1 LDSMETFVI
10 LISLAAAAAGSLIL
24 LTCMAGK
31 RSQLVKAFNIQQE
44 KLERESRLQRSRD
57 IAQAEESIPTSV
69 AS

>member
-1 LDSMETFVI
+1 METFII
-10 LISLAAAAAGSLIL
+10 LISLAAAATGSLIL

-44 KLERESRLQRSRD
+44 KLEREARLERSRD
-57 IAQAEESIPTSV
+57 IAQAEESVPTPV

>member
-1 LDSMETFVI
+1 METFII
-10 LISLAAAAAGSLIL
+10 LISLTAAVAGSLIL

-44 KLERESRLQRSRD
+44 KLERESRLERNKDVSQV
-57 IAQAEESIPTSV
+57 EEAIPTPV

>member
-1 LDSMETFVI
+1 METFII
-10 LISLAAAAAGSLIL
+10 LVSLAAAATGSLIL

-44 KLERESRLQRSRD
+44 KLEREARLERSRD
-57 IAQAEESIPTSV
+57 IAQAEESVPTPV

>member
-1 LDSMETFVI
+1 METFII
-10 LISLAAAAAGSLIL
+10 LVSLAAAAAGSLIL

-44 KLERESRLQRSRD
+44 KLERESKLERNKDVSQVGE
-57 IAQAEESIPTSV
+57 AVPTPV